1 MIEHPLIEII
11 NLCDNKLDDFI
22 TRQKELHY
30 AFAMG
35 LLTDEQKKHVIEIDD
50 AITDIVHRR
59 EDYQRRLFEATKL
72 VILHDWEWDL

>member
-1 MIEHPLIEII
+1 MIKHPLIEVI
-11 NLCDNKLDDFI
+11 NFCDNKLDDLI
-22 TRQKELHY
+22 ATQKELHH

-35 LLTDEQKKHVIEIDD
+35 LLTDEQKKNVIKIDGM
-50 AITDIVHRR
+50 ITDVVRRR

>member
-11 NLCDNKLDDFI
+11 NFCDNKLDRFI
-22 TRQKELHY
+22 ATQKELHY

-35 LLTDEQKKHVIEIDD
+35 LLTDEQKKRVIEIDR
-50 AITDIVHRR
+50 AITDFVRKR

>member
-11 NLCDNKLDDFI
+11 NFCDNKLDGLI
-22 TRQKELHY
+22 ATQKELHY

-35 LLTDEQKKHVIEIDD
+35 LLTDEQKKDVIKIDD
-50 AITDIVHRR
+50 AITDIVRRR
-59 EDYQRRLFEATKL
+59 EDYQKRLFEATKL

>member
-11 NLCDNKLDDFI
+11 NFYDNMLDDLI
-22 TRQKELHY
+22 TTQKKLHY
-30 AFAMG
+30 TSVIG
-35 LLTDEQKKHVIEIDD
+35 LLTDEQKKRVIEIDRE
-50 AITDIVHRR
+50 ITDIVRRR

>member
-11 NLCDNKLDDFI
+11 NFCDNKLDDLI
-22 TRQKELHY
+22 ATQKELHY
-30 AFAMG
+30 TFVMG
-35 LLTDEQKKHVIEIDD
+35 LLTDEQKKQVIKIDCD
-50 AITDIVHRR
+50 ITDIVRKR

>member
-11 NLCDNKLDDFI
+11 NFCDNKLDDLI

-30 AFAMG
+30 AFAIG
-35 LLTDEQKKHVIEIDD
+35 LLTDEQKKDVIKIDD
-50 AITDIVHRR
+50 AITDIVRRR
-59 EDYQRRLFEATKL
+59 EDYQRRLFKATKL